1 MKEEINLTTLFIVI
15 AKSIKSHFL
24 FLAILLVIGG
34 GLGIGYY
41 SVKTPS
47 YTSEA
52 VFESSLL
59 SPSEIKDLVNQLNE
73 SIRHGVV
80 DDVYNNWTKIEYVK
94 PEVSSPYTSRGNEF
108 QKNYITLK
116 LTSNS
121 TETYSKAANQIEAYF
136 NSIPTI
142 EKQKLNTTQV
152 LSNYSDRLKSKS
164 EDSDQLSS
172 DISSMTIQE
181 FKLRSDFIL
190 DELAYIDLTLNELSV
205 FSTVKP
211 FYTPTSQDES
221 PILFILI
228 GGILVLVTG
237 IVIKAVWNA

>member
-1 MKEEINLTTLFIVI
+1 MKEEINLTTLFVVI
-15 AKSIKSHFL
+15 AKSVKSHFL
-24 FLAILLVIGG
+24 FLAILLIVGG
-34 GLGIGYY
+34 IIGLGSY

-59 SPSEIKDLVNQLNE
+59 SPSEIKDLVSQLNE
-73 SIRHGVV
+73 SIRNGIV
-80 DDVYNNWTKIEYVK
+80 DEGYNNWVKIEYVK

-121 TETYSKAANQIEAYF
+121 TETFSNAANQIEAYF
-136 NSIPTI
+136 KSIPTI

-152 LSNYSDRLKSKS
+152 LSSYSARLKSKL
-164 EDSDQLSS
+164 ENNDQLSS
-172 DISSMTIQE
+172 EISSMTIQE
-181 FKLRSDFIL
+181 FKLRSDFVL
-190 DELAYIDLTLNELSV
+190 DELAYIDLTLSELSI

-211 FYTPTSQDES
+211 FYTPVSQNKS
-221 PILFILI
+221 PILFILV
-228 GGILVLVTG
+228 GGILVLAIG
-237 IVIKAVWNA
+237 IVVKAIWNA